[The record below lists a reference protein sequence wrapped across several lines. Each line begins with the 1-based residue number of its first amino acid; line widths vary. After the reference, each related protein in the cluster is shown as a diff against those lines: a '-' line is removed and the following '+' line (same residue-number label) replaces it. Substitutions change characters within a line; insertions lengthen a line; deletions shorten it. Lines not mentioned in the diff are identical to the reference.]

1 MSWVCLTPTPP
12 KTERNPLALRSSLFN
27 RSNLLQLSI
36 NAENTFK
43 TYLLIDVSTQQT
55 LIWRTPCAED
65 IGIEVMDRNRVDVVL
80 VFTVVFFFFFSC
92 FSGPHLWQM
101 EVRRLEVESEL

>member
-1 MSWVCLTPTPP
+1 MSWVCLTPTPQ
-12 KTERNPLALRSSLFN
+12 KRERNPLALRSSLFN

-80 VFTVVFFFFFSC
+80 VFTVFFCFFFFFFFFLFFRATSA
-92 FSGPHLWQM
+92 
-101 EVRRLEVESEL
+101 V